1 MHLQTVMDH
10 LVQGMELLDVLAED
24 SSTYSVETR
33 KEMVTKEKEDVFVV
47 VMVLH
52 LMMLQ
57 DQAMGLLLM
66 MHLAI
71 LHHLT
76 QLQATVHHHMKLQAT
91 LLHHMKLQATLL
103 HLMKLQATLLH
114 LMMHQAT
121 LLHHMMHPATVL
133 QVTLHHHM
141 KHQHLHH
148 LIQLQSLVMEHL
160 DVHAE
165 DSFLILHQMVSRRM
179 VDIRERKVAHVQDIQ
194 LQFPTV
200 LHQQDMDL
208 PAETEELSTSLV
220 EIKKRDMEEKEC
232 LTVDMELL
240 VMMLH
245 LAMMPL
251 FRAMVHL

>member
-76 QLQATVHHHMKLQAT
+76 QLQAT
-91 LLHHMKLQATLL
+91 LLHHMKP
-103 HLMKLQATLLH
+103 QATLLH

-165 DSFLILHQMVSRRM
+165 DSFLIPHQMVSRRM
-179 VDIRERKVAHVQDIQ
+179 VDMDIRERKVAHVQDIQ

-245 LAMMPL
+245 PAMMPL